1 MQFVPRI
8 LGCKAPLDLGARG
21 VALVF
26 QLLDLSPER
35 LLVADPP
42 VEALAAEDAQLDL
55 GDVEPTAM
63 LRRVMELQ
71 LPQYAPRL
79 RGRERLIQRGRAV
92 RVQIIEHDADNLRPR
107 VGFVRQPLH
116 LTGEV
121 LHRPLL
127 RHLDMPVAALR
138 LTEEEE
144 VTHPLTAVLVVVTL
158 RLTRRGRQWRARLGD
173 QLLACLVKADD
184 GALLI
189 VGFFIQVQHVFHA
202 GDELGVDLADTP
214 LLFQPRLEFVFLSTW
229 RTVSRAMVEAK
240 PNSTTLSDNSRSV
253 QRARPA
259 GGVLQAT
266 ATKWA
271 SCFPVSLR
279 ACPRRGRS
287 FKHSRPSSTKRRRVR
302 STVLMPQE
310 SAATICSSVPPSAA
324 RSRIRAR
331 VTLRAEGLPRRT
343 SWRNCSRSSAER
355 STRYFFLGMA
365 DQAPLRG
372 SDRTIPAQRA
382 NHQNQMD

>member
-240 PNSTTLSDNSRSV
+240 PNSTTLSAKSRNV
-253 QRARPA
+253 QRARPP
-259 GGVLQAT
+259 GGVLHAT
-266 ATKWA
+266 AMRRA
-271 SCFPVSLR
+271 SCLPVSLR
-279 ACPRRGRS
+279 SCPRRGRS
-287 FKHSRPSSTKRRRVR
+287 CKHPRPSSTNRLRVR
-302 STVLMPQE
+302 STVAKPVL
-310 SAATICSSVPPSAA
+310 SAATICSSVEPPAA
-324 RSRIRAR
+324 KSRMRAR
-331 VTLRAEGLPRRT
+331 VTLREECLPRRT
-343 SWRNCSRSSAER
+343 SWRNASRSLADK
-355 STRYFFLGMA
+355 STRYFFLGMG
-365 DQAPLRG
+365 G
-372 SDRTIPAQRA
+372 STPSAGLNQTIPVQRT
-382 NHQNQMD
+382 NPQN